1 VNGFKRRKEQKK
13 ESIRRAALELFKT
26 YGFKKVSINDIAYRA
41 GVSPVT
47 IYNHFGSKDEL
58 IRDVVKAQ
66 FMGMMEK
73 YRAIIDGEGSFPEK
87 LEAIVF
93 DKAEVVSQ
101 FQGELA
107 QTVLQD
113 DPEMQKLVETILLQ
127 GGYQMTLDLL
137 EEGKREG
144 YVSTELPKEALVI
157 YLDILRKGISA
168 NVDSMTSVESYADLV
183 RELNRLFLYGLVG
196 NRGQRS

>member
-1 VNGFKRRKEQKK
+1 MSGFERRKVQKK
-13 ESIRRAALELFKT
+13 ESIRRAALELFKL

-47 IYNHFGSKDEL
+47 IYNHFGNKDEL
-58 IRDVVKAQ
+58 VRDVVKAQ

-73 YRAIIDGEGSFPEK
+73 YRAIIDGDDSFPEK

-93 DKAEVVSQ
+93 DKTETVSQ

-107 QTVLQD
+107 QTVLRD
-113 DPEMQKLVETILLQ
+113 DPEMQEFVETVLQQ

-137 EEGKREG
+137 EKGKREG
-144 YVSTELPKEALVI
+144 YVNRELSKEALII
-157 YLDILRKGISA
+157 YLDILRKGIAA

-196 NRGQRS
+196 NSEQRS